1 MAFALPSFNAAVASA
16 QSSGL
21 PLQRLQANID
31 FDDVNVNYATK
42 LLGKQALEEFVT
54 EANIAKQAL
63 GEYGA
68 NIRQG
73 QKLEFDREVLEARKD
88 QLDQNRKDSRRA
100 RLFEM
105 LGGGL
110 SMLGDDLLGTD
121 LLGETEKLP
130 SPREEMGT
138 EMLFRRAQDQ
148 FIGGQMGDLN
158 PAYGQR
164 AVASN
169 LNQVAPKMPLSGAG
183 VDKGI
188 AQIYQI
194 KPPETP
200 KLEAPKAASMADLY
214 QSLIGLSGAGRT
226 PQTK

>member
-16 QSSGL
+16 QTSGL

-73 QKLEFDREVLEARKD
+73 QKLDFEREVLEARKD
-88 QLDQNRKDSRRA
+88 QLDQNRKDSKRA
-100 RLFEM
+100 KLFEM

-110 SMLGDDLLGTD
+110 SMLGDDLFGP
-121 LLGETEKLP
+121 TEKLP
-130 SPREEMGT
+130 DPRQEMGT
-138 EMLFRRAQDQ
+138 EMMFRRAQDQ
-148 FIGGQMGDLN
+148 FISGQMGDLN

-169 LNQVAPKMPLSGAG
+169 LNQVAPKMPLSGGG

-188 AQIYQI
+188 AQIYQVQV
-194 KPPETP
+194 PETP
-200 KLEAPKAASMADLY
+200 KLKAPKAASMADLY
-214 QSLIGLSGAGRT
+214 QSLIGISGAGRT